1 MNKSTFAIF
10 AVIAVLYAALCWFY
24 IDILIRSHAEINLRT
39 LLPIL
44 FSAIIIFVPL
54 YKKYIKK

>member
-1 MNKSTFAIF
+1 MKKSTVAMLVTIGL
-10 AVIAVLYAALCWFY
+10 LYAALTWFY
-24 IDILIRSHAEINLRT
+24 VDVLVRSGSEINLRT

-54 YKKYIKK
+54 YKKYFKK